1 MPAQPLVVATRNQ
14 GKTVEFGR
22 LLGPDFATELL
33 PRNVTLPPEEGITF
47 RTNAVAKA
55 GAAYEAMGR
64 KAWVLADD
72 SGLEVTA
79 LDGRPGVMS
88 ARYAGV
94 DATDGENLRLL
105 LEEMDGCQERSAHF
119 VCSLALMRSAVSG
132 EEDAVG
138 RDAAIIVVEG
148 YLEGVLET
156 EPRGDGGF
164 GYDPVFRP
172 AGWSKT
178 LAEASASEKDA
189 VSHRGAAVR
198 ALRAK
203 LGAEEEDR

>member
-1 MPAQPLVVATRNQ
+1 MPAQRLVVATRNQ

-22 LLGPDFATELL
+22 LLGPYFATELL

-119 VCSLALMRSAVSG
+119 VCSLALKRCAVSG
-132 EEDAVG
+132 DA
-138 RDAAIIVVEG
+138 DAAR
-148 YLEGVLET
+148 
-156 EPRGDGGF
+156 RGGGF
-164 GYDPVFRP
+164 RV
-172 AGWSKT
+172 
-178 LAEASASEKDA
+178 DA
-189 VSHRGAAVR
+189 CQREGDVGPDQR
-198 ALRAK
+198 
-203 LGAEEEDR
+203 LGG